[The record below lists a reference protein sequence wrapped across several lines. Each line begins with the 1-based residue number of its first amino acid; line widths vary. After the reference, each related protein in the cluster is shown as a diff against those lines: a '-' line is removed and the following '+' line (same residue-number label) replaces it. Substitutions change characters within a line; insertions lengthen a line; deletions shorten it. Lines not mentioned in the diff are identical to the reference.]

1 MTRDLPLERQNF
13 EHLIPHAGEM
23 CLLARVT
30 ASDART
36 IRCEADNHD
45 DPANPLRN
53 ARGLPV
59 SAGIE
64 YAAQAVAL
72 HAALEREGGGGPV
85 QSGALAVLSGVE
97 WSVDFLDVLTGPLL
111 VQASLLA
118 GTPGGRQYEF
128 SVCSGDGVTVLT
140 GVMIVA
146 IG

>member
-13 EHLIPHAGEM
+13 EHLIPHAGAM

-30 ASDART
+30 ASDAKT
-36 IRCEADNHD
+36 ISCEADNHS

-72 HAALEREGGGGPV
+72 HAALEREGSGVV
-85 QSGALAVLSGVE
+85 QSGALAVLSGIE
-97 WSVDFLDVLTGPLL
+97 WSVDFLDALVGPLH
-111 VQASLLA
+111 VQATLLA
-118 GTPGGRQYEF
+118 GTPGGRQYDF
-128 SVCSGDGVTVLT
+128 SVSGGDGVPVLS

>member
-1 MTRDLPLERQNF
+1 MTLDLPLERQNF
-13 EHLIPHAGEM
+13 EHLIPHAGAM

-30 ASDART
+30 ASDLKT
-36 IRCEADNHD
+36 IRCEADNHN

-72 HAALEREGGGGPV
+72 HAALEREGGGPV
-85 QSGALAVLSGVE
+85 QSGALAVLSGIE
-97 WSVDFLDVLTGPLL
+97 WSVDFLDALKGPLL
-111 VQASLLA
+111 VEATLLA
-118 GTPGGRQYEF
+118 GTPGGRQYDF
-128 SVCSGDGVTVLT
+128 SVSACDGVSVLS